1 MPWWQMQDLMFT
13 SAAILGGLI
22 VITGLTLRFG
32 IRPFLSELR
41 AARQEAVPSESS
53 VQLARI
59 EQRLDDLE
67 TSIKRL
73 VEVTQFDRQL
83 GSGSSSKGAQSK

>member
-22 VITGLTLRFG
+22 VITGLTLRFA

-41 AARQEAVPSESS
+41 AGRQEAVPSDSR

-59 EQRLDDLE
+59 EQRLDDVE

-73 VEVTQFDRQL
+73 VDVTEFDRQL